1 MSSDLPTTTLTLAAR
16 LPIWTSRVPAASA
29 PPTKAC
35 ESDAPT
41 TSTAEISV
49 KASEERPLGR
59 QTALAASFP
68 VRILMF
74 ASPKSLFFRLSLFA
88 RAADFG
94 RLKCFAALRRH
105 PVFLFLPRPHDRH
118 GRKLLWAGGR
128 RGIAAEILRR
138 DAALIARSGFAG
150 LAQGE
155 RERSD
160 LGSKRELLRRQRV
173 DLDRHGLD
181 HRRLIGALVGELVD
195 REYARIL
202 QHDVGVAALVD
213 AAGEEN
219 IDVIARQHEA
229 GDAPDIAHPH
239 RHRLHAFV
247 KNRRERRPLAWTSQ
261 LRGKYRLVRL
271 Q

>member
-88 RAADFG
+88 RATGFG
-94 RLKCFAALRRH
+94 RLEYFAALRRH

-118 GRKLLWAGGR
+118 GRKLLRAGGR

-160 LGSKRELLRRQRV
+160 LGSKRELLRGQV
-173 DLDRHGLD
+173 LAFDGTGL
-181 HRRLIGALVGELVD
+181 
-195 REYARIL
+195 
-202 QHDVGVAALVD
+202 
-213 AAGEEN
+213 
-219 IDVIARQHEA
+219 
-229 GDAPDIAHPH
+229 AHPR

-271 Q
+271 DRREHDTLAGREHVFNRRERTLRQRALGPRGLAQIAARERIAETERRRRQHDHAGI